1 MTHNPRAET
10 IDMYTTFTWEA
21 KCREVLKLKLDLPPH
36 DEPAGPDGVIE
47 PVTSTA
53 MVRTQPAGV
62 LATSFAT
69 RAEKS
74 EQIRAVALW
83 RRRVLPPGP

>member
-69 RAEKS
+69 RAEEKVNKQETLRCGGAGYCPS
-74 EQIRAVALW
+74 
-83 RRRVLPPGP
+83 P